1 MVLESGGWT
10 MYDTIAGALALVL
23 LSGYLLLPVQH
34 LVVTILDLAFS
45 PVVGLV
51 PFTLFFFGLA
61 GVTGVSSTVIRHRL
75 QDREQVDR
83 LQSRI
88 TDLQAEL
95 SSAHDR
101 NADGLGE
108 ELPPEQE
115 ELINSW
121 AAMMKLQLRPLVW
134 SLLVTVPIFLWLRWA
149 VMAPTAAAIPVA
161 LTLPLIGPVTLSAT
175 LVGPLQCW
183 LVLYASGSISTSI
196 LSRRVLARA
205 TT

>member
-10 MYDTIAGALALVL
+10 VYDTVAGALALVL

-34 LVVTILDLAFS
+34 LVITILDLAFS
-45 PVVGLV
+45 PVVSLV
-51 PFTLFFFGLA
+51 PFALFFFGLA

-75 QDREQVDR
+75 QDSEQVDR

-95 SSAHDR
+95 SSTHDG
-101 NADGLGE
+101 NTGGPE

-115 ELINSW
+115 ELMNSW
-121 AAMMKLQLRPLVW
+121 VALMKLQLRPLVW

-175 LVGPLQCW
+175 LVGPLKFW

-196 LSRRVLARA
+196 LSRRVLA
-205 TT
+205 